1 MRNLTLWRA
10 NNVPLIEADF
20 SSLGESSG
28 VTCLAVD
35 LDQNALFA
43 ATEGGVAASDAE
55 ARIFIWKL
63 PQDDQVSNI
72 GFNAEVRITKVRIT

>member
-43 ATEGGVAASDAE
+43 ATEGGDAASNAE
-55 ARIFIWKL
+55 ARICIWKL

-72 GFNAEVRITKVRIT
+72 DSSAEVRATETRIP